1 MSLLK
6 KSDYLTARRHEAEAK
21 LATRRSVAR
30 AVVEEAK
37 RKNIPLFVEPNP
49 KVYVGSSATEVGR
62 QTIRGHVLVGAAEPY
77 DYGCDHCGTRLYNTE
92 PDLAY
97 MSSPPRYRAACP
109 GCGWIGFT
117 S

>member
-6 KSDYLTARRHEAEAK
+6 KSDYLTARRLETEAK
-21 LATRRSVAR
+21 LATRRSVAN
-30 AVVEEAK
+30 AVVAK
-37 RKNIPLFVEPNP
+37 AESTNVPLFVEPNP
-49 KVYVGSSATEVGR
+49 KVHVGSSATERGR
-62 QTIRGHVLVGAAEPY
+62 SEIRGFVLSGEATPY